1 MHQGAEMRRDGLKRK
16 QEKPKL
22 FASLKRYSAA
32 QVIENNHYRRLL
44 AALPDCSSWVGEVLR
59 ELLPVSTGN
68 ELQITLTNE
77 LRSDETQTLVFT
89 QKEISIGRA
98 TTSDIPLPLQ
108 SISRQH
114 ARIFER
120 DESFYIEDLH
130 SVSGTSINGRKLDAA
145 HPCLL
150 NAGDEVRMY
159 PYVMRF
165 APKTMWTP
173 DEAIR
178 LTGASS
184 PAYLSAEDF
193 SSSFGPD
200 VCQFEASLFP
210 DTGNAVLAISRSLL
224 KTILS
229 RLLRNS
235 KAAEMV
241 DADATLVEFVA
252 VCVLEQIN
260 RALQFPFE
268 FSLRPLSGQT
278 SQKESGLMLETAV
291 ELSGVHGHIR
301 LFVPGSALEKT
312 ARERSSLPPFA
323 RNLLS
328 WSLPLAL
335 GSVTLG
341 AGEIQQVEPGDTLI
355 YTPQCCLILPPAQ
368 RSAAPYRGW
377 LVSRSEEEPASF
389 VVHNFH
395 EWGFQMPQEE
405 NLQEP
410 NVAAGEVDLSTLPVN
425 IHVVLTRVEMSLQEL
440 GTLAAGSIIQLDEET
455 NSTVQL
461 VSGNSGIGSGELVN
475 LDDGRMGV
483 KITHWREQ

>member
-1 MHQGAEMRRDGLKRK
+1 MRRHELKNK
-16 QEKPKL
+16 HGKPKL

-32 QVIENNHYRRLL
+32 QVMENNYYRKLFG
-44 AALPDCSSWVGEVLR
+44 ALPECSSWAVEVLR

-77 LRSDETQTLVFT
+77 LHSDETQTLVFT

-108 SISRQH
+108 SISRHH

-130 SVSGTSINGRKLDAA
+130 SVSGTSVNGRKLDAA

-150 NAGDEVRMY
+150 GTGDEVRMY
-159 PYVMRF
+159 PYVMRL
-165 APKTMWTP
+165 APKAMWTP

-184 PAYLSAEDF
+184 PTYLSAEDF
-193 SSSFGPD
+193 SASSGPD
-200 VCQFEASLFP
+200 ACQFEASLFP
-210 DTGNAVLAISRSLL
+210 DTDNAVFAISRSLL
-224 KTILS
+224 KAVLS

-252 VCVLEQIN
+252 VCILERIN
-260 RALQFPFE
+260 RMLQFPFE
-268 FSLRPLSGQT
+268 FSLRPLSGQA
-278 SQKESGLMLETAV
+278 SQKKSGLMLETAV
-291 ELSGVHGHIR
+291 ELNGVHGHMR
-301 LFVPGSALEKT
+301 LFLPGNVLEKT
-312 ARERSSLPPFA
+312 ARERSSLPHFA
-323 RNLLS
+323 RDLLS
-328 WSLPLAL
+328 WPLSLAL

-341 AGEIQQVEPGDTLI
+341 ADELQQVEPGDTLI
-355 YTPQCCLILPPAQ
+355 YTPQCCLMLPLAR
-368 RSAAPYRGW
+368 RSAAPHRGW
-377 LVSRSEEEPASF
+377 QVSRSEDEPIHF
-389 VVHNFH
+389 IVHNFH
-395 EWGFQMPQEE
+395 EWGLQMPQEE
-405 NLQEP
+405 NLQEQ
-410 NVAAGEVDLSTLPVN
+410 NTTTGEVDLSTLPVH
-425 IHVVLTRVEMSLQEL
+425 IHVVFSRIEMSLAEL
-440 GTLAAGSIIQLDEET
+440 ETLAAGSIIQLDGET
-455 NSTVQL
+455 NGTVQL
-461 VSGNSGIGSGELVN
+461 VSGSTAIGSGELVN